1 MAVRLSGLK
10 KGVRVNGQP
19 GKRKP
24 GARVGERQWQRAKV
38 ISDLSL
44 LKDAIAELTLK
55 LSQVVAD
62 RAKDI
67 VIYDKRIQV
76 LALDADLRNRRRF
89 IAESFLA
96 EGPWH

>member
-1 MAVRLSGLK
+1 MAANRKADRHTQVAVRLSGLK
-10 KGVRVNGQP
+10 KGVRVNGQS

-67 VIYDKRIQV
+67 VIYEKRYK
-76 LALDADLRNRRRF
+76 R
-89 IAESFLA
+89 
-96 EGPWH
+96 